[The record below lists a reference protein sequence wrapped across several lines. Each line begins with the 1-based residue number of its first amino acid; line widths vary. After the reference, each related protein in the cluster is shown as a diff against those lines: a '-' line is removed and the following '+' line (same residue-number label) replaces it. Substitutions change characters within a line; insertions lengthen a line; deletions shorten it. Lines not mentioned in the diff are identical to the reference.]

1 MEIFL
6 ILVLLFLFIIAFPFL
21 FEVRFYV
28 NVLENFGM
36 LTLKFCGI
44 RVYFAKL
51 KMRGKSILI
60 STKRKRSDKEIEI
73 STEKINFAK
82 NFFEELVDVLSLR
95 KLCVYLNVGVQN
107 PFITAMIGGAMSSIT
122 NIVALKL
129 KMKKPHS
136 DIVLLNHS
144 NFEKTC
150 VVFST
155 RIRFFITLSDVGL
168 SFLRAAKKTKKE
180 EIKQWKQN
188 YNKAK

>member
-6 ILVLLFLFIIAFPFL
+6 IPVLLFLFIIAFPFL

-82 NFFEELVDVLSLR
+82 NFFDELVDVLSLR

>member
-6 ILVLLFLFIIAFPFL
+6 ITVLLFLFIIAFPFL

-28 NVLENFGM
+28 NVFENFGM

-51 KMRGKSILI
+51 KIKGKNIVI
-60 STKRKRSDKEIEI
+60 KTARKRTAKEIEI
-73 STEKINFAK
+73 SSE

-95 KLCVYLNVGVQN
+95 KLCIYFNLGTPN
-107 PFITAMIGGAMSSIT
+107 PFLTAMIGGVTSSIT
-122 NIVALKL
+122 NFIALKL

-136 DIVLLNHS
+136 DIVLVNNC
-144 NFEKTC
+144 NFERTC
-150 VVFST
+150 AVLST
-155 RIRFFITLSDVGL
+155 RVRFFVTLSDVGL
-168 SFLRAAKKTKKE
+168 SFLRAIRKTRKE
-180 EIKQWKQN
+180 EIEQWKQN

>member
-51 KMRGKSILI
+51 KMRGKSIFI

-82 NFFEELVDVLSLR
+82 NFFDELVDVLSLR

>member
-6 ILVLLFLFIIAFPFL
+6 ITVLLFLFFIAFPFL

-28 NVLENFGM
+28 NVFENFGM

-51 KMRGKSILI
+51 KIKGKNIVI
-60 STKRKRSDKEIEI
+60 KTARKRTAKEIEI
-73 STEKINFAK
+73 SSEKIDFAK

-95 KLCVYLNVGVQN
+95 KLCIYFNLGTPN
-107 PFITAMIGGAMSSIT
+107 PFLTAMIGGVTSSIT
-122 NIVALKL
+122 NFIALKL

-136 DIVLLNHS
+136 DIVLVNNC
-144 NFEKTC
+144 NFERTC
-150 VVFST
+150 AVLST
-155 RIRFFITLSDVGL
+155 RVRFFVTLSDVGL
-168 SFLRAAKKTKKE
+168 SFLRAIRKTRKE
-180 EIKQWKQN
+180 EIEQWKQN

>member
-107 PFITAMIGGAMSSIT
+107 PFITAIIGGAMSSIT

>member
-1 MEIFL
+1 
-6 ILVLLFLFIIAFPFL
+6 
-21 FEVRFYV
+21 
-28 NVLENFGM
+28 M

>member
-188 YNKAK
+188 YNKAN

>member
-82 NFFEELVDVLSLR
+82 NFFDELVDVLSLR

>member
-6 ILVLLFLFIIAFPFL
+6 ITVLLFLFIIAFPFL

-28 NVLENFGM
+28 NVFENFGM

-51 KMRGKSILI
+51 KIKGKNIVI
-60 STKRKRSDKEIEI
+60 KTARKRTAKEIEI
-73 STEKINFAK
+73 SSEKIDFAK

-95 KLCVYLNVGVQN
+95 KLCIYFNLGTPN
-107 PFITAMIGGAMSSIT
+107 PFLTAMIGGVTSSIT
-122 NIVALKL
+122 NFIALKL

-136 DIVLLNHS
+136 DIVLVNNC
-144 NFEKTC
+144 NFERIC
-150 VVFST
+150 AVLST
-155 RIRFFITLSDVGL
+155 RVRFFVTLSDVGL
-168 SFLRAAKKTKKE
+168 SFLRALRKTRKE
-180 EIKQWKQN
+180 EIEQWKQN